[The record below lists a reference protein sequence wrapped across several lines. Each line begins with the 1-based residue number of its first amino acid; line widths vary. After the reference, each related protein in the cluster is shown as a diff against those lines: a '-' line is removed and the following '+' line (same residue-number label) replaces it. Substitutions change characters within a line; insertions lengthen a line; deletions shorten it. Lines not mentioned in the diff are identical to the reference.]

1 MYFPEASQSL
11 SFPYSPP
18 HAATV
23 TEVAP
28 GVLWTRV
35 PLPFQLN
42 HVNIYLIEDHNG
54 WAVLDTGIDDAA
66 TRAIWE
72 ALLAGPLVGRRL
84 TQVIVT
90 HYHPD
95 HIGLAGW
102 LAKRFDLPVLTSYS
116 SYLTCLNISL
126 NPSALEAR
134 PHTDFYLRHGMSK
147 EAAAQVATQG
157 QRYLDMVWP
166 LPSTFSRL
174 GAGDTLTIGG
184 RRFDI
189 LAGEGHA
196 PEQLMLYCAEEKLFF
211 AADQVLARIT
221 PNISVSAFDPE
232 GDPLGLYLR
241 SLQSIRDSVPEDA
254 LVLPGHELPFH
265 GLHHRCLEL
274 ITHHEERCSLIAEA
288 CTGTLRS
295 VADLVP
301 LVFSR
306 PLDAHQMSFAFSEV
320 LAHVNTMLRRG
331 DLVWTGVHGEIMR
344 LVSV

>member
-1 MYFPEASQSL
+1 MSHLTASQNL
-11 SFPYSPP
+11 SFPYGPP
-18 HAATV
+18 AAATV
-23 TEVAP
+23 IEVAP

-42 HVNIYLIEDHNG
+42 HVNNHLIEDHNG
-54 WAVLDTGIDDAA
+54 WVVLDTGIDDTA
-66 TRAIWE
+66 TRAVWG
-72 ALLAGPLVGRRL
+72 ALLDGPLAGRRL
-84 TQVIVT
+84 TQVVVT

-102 LAKRFDLPVLTSYS
+102 LAERFGVPVLTSYA

-134 PHTDFYLRHGMSK
+134 PHRDFYLRHGMSE

-157 QRYLDMVWP
+157 HRYLDMVWP

-174 GAGDTLTIGG
+174 AAGDTLRIGG
-184 RRFDI
+184 RTFDI
-189 LAGEGHA
+189 LIGEGHA

-221 PNISVSAFDPE
+221 PNISVSALDPG

-241 SLQSIRDSVPEDA
+241 SFQAIRQSVAEDT
-254 LVLPGHELPFH
+254 LVLPGHELPFR
-265 GLHHRCLEL
+265 GLHPRCLEL
-274 ITHHEERCSLIAEA
+274 ITHHEERCSLIAKA
-288 CTGTLRS
+288 CAGRPQS
-295 VADLVP
+295 VADLLP
-301 LVFSR
+301 MVFPR
-306 PLDAHQMSFAFSEV
+306 PLDSHQMSFAFSEV

-331 DLVWTGVHGEIMR
+331 ALAWVDEDRDILR
-344 LVSV
+344 LISA

>member
-1 MYFPEASQSL
+1 
-11 SFPYSPP
+11 
-18 HAATV
+18 
-23 TEVAP
+23 
-28 GVLWTRV
+28 
-35 PLPFQLN
+35 
-42 HVNIYLIEDHNG
+42 LIP
-54 WAVLDTGIDDAA
+54 ALTTTA
-66 TRAIWE
+66 TRAVWE
-72 ALLAGPLVGRRL
+72 ALLDGPLAGRRL
-84 TQVIVT
+84 TQVVVT

-95 HIGLAGW
+95 HMGLAGW
-102 LAKRFDLPVLTSYS
+102 LAGRFDVPVLTSYS

-126 NPSALEAR
+126 NPGAFEAR
-134 PHTDFYLRHGMSK
+134 PHTDFYLRHGMPE

-157 QRYLDMVWP
+157 HRYLDMVWP

-189 LAGEGHA
+189 LVGEGHA
-196 PEQLMLYCAEEKLFF
+196 PEQLMLYCKGEKLFF

-241 SLQSIRDSVPEDA
+241 SLLAIQQAVPEDA
-254 LVLPGHELPFH
+254 LVVPGHELPFR
-265 GLHHRCLEL
+265 GLHSRCREL
-274 ITHHEERCSLIAEA
+274 IAHHEERCSLITEA

-301 LVFSR
+301 LVFPR
-306 PLDAHQMSFAFSEV
+306 PLDPHQMSFAFSEV

-331 DLVWTGVHGEIMR
+331 DLVWADEGRDIMR
-344 LVSV
+344 LTSA

>member
-1 MYFPEASQSL
+1 MSRPMASQSL
-11 SFPYSPP
+11 SFPCDAPA
-18 HAATV
+18 AATV

-42 HVNIYLIEDHNG
+42 HVNIYLIEDHDG
-54 WAVLDTGIDDAA
+54 WAVLDTGIDDTA
-66 TRAIWE
+66 TRGVWE
-72 ALLAGPLVGRRL
+72 ALLHGPLAGRRL
-84 TQVIVT
+84 TQVVVT

-102 LAKRFDLPVLTSYS
+102 LAERFGLPVLTSYS

-126 NPSALEAR
+126 NPGALEAR
-134 PHTDFYLRHGMSK
+134 PHTEFYLRHGMSE

-157 QRYLDMVWP
+157 HRYLDMVWP

-174 GAGDTLTIGG
+174 GAGDTLAIGG

-189 LAGEGHA
+189 LVGEGHA

-221 PNISVSAFDPE
+221 PNISVSAVDPE

-241 SLQSIRDSVPEDA
+241 SLQTIRQSVPEDA
-254 LVLPGHELPFH
+254 LVLPGHELPFR
-265 GLHHRCLEL
+265 GLHPRCLEL
-274 ITHHEERCSLIAEA
+274 IAHHEERCSLIAEA
-288 CTGTLRS
+288 CAGTPRS

-301 LVFSR
+301 IVFPR
-306 PLDAHQMSFAFSEV
+306 PLDAHQMGFAFSEV
-320 LAHVNTMLRRG
+320 LAHVNTVMRRG
-331 DLVWTGVHGEIMR
+331 DLVWTGTDGDITR
-344 LVSV
+344 LVSA